1 MGHPRRLLR
10 RRGAPD
16 GHRGPGGGPDDPDH
30 VVTLNAYYHATV
42 GAAVG
47 DPDPHETAEIG
58 WFAPDELPDIAF
70 DHARQVLAA
79 WRDAVR
85 EKRTVTPLPDRP

>member
-1 MGHPRRLLR
+1 MRGWPDKISTWPRSN
-10 RRGAPD
+10 
-16 GHRGPGGGPDDPDH
+16 
-30 VVTLNAYYHATV
+30 VNHATV